1 MNATRSDLL
10 KSNGE
15 SMTAPAFGVTCRL
28 LPGQKPIERLNP
40 ATARPSP
47 YCPQCG
53 ARLIRLVAGEVV
65 KYLHVRDS

>member
-1 MNATRSDLL
+1 
-10 KSNGE
+10 
-15 SMTAPAFGVTCRL
+15 MTAPAFGVTCRL